1 MNENSESQWKSMK
14 MKWKSTGGYLT
25 SEVKETFKTGVLKK
39 QVTKM
44 KWTEVLW
51 MPAFACPLDC

>member
-1 MNENSESQWKSMK
+1 MIPHFSQTYLNI
-14 MKWKSTGGYLT
+14 KSTGGYLT

-44 KWTEVLW
+44 K
-51 MPAFACPLDC
+51 